1 MMMPSVFRPSSVA
14 WALIT
19 LALAGCAI
27 TEPRTP
33 PLAGLAAPLPEAW
46 SEAPAAA
53 APEGSDAAASATPTA
68 AATVVTADWWQS
80 FGSAQMSTLVEQS
93 LRDSGTLKVAAERVR
108 QADIAL
114 RSTDAGR
121 LPSVS
126 ASAGSS
132 ASRSDSSGVSAST
145 RESSSLSLSASYEV
159 DLWGRL
165 AAGVQSAEAS
175 LQATR
180 HDLDT
185 ARITLAGSVANSY
198 FQWLALRARLQIARE
213 NLAIAERVQQIVDA
227 RFRFGV
233 ATSLEVTQQT
243 TTVLQQRAA
252 LIPLDTQVRQTESAL
267 ALLLGRVPQGFALA
281 DTEQLADLRV
291 PEVAPG
297 LPSELLVRRPDLA
310 AAEAQL
316 QAADANVAAARAAL
330 LPSLSLSA
338 GGGAS
343 SGALLSLADSTRS
356 LSLGVSLAQSLFD
369 GGRRQLSVESQ
380 RVQREMLVQTYASAV
395 RTALKEV
402 DDALGNAV
410 RYRRQYEAQQ
420 AVAAQARRALD
431 LAELRFR
438 EGSDTLLT
446 ILDAQRT
453 LFSAQD
459 SLAQLQ
465 QSRLAAAADL
475 YRVLGGG
482 WQAAATTSAQGN

>member
-1 MMMPSVFRPSSVA
+1 MMMSSVFRPTPVTVA
-14 WALIT
+14 
-19 LALAGCAI
+19 LALVALALTGCAI

-33 PLAGLAAPLPEAW
+33 PLTGLGAPVPEAW
-46 SEAPAAA
+46 REA
-53 APEGSDAAASATPTA
+53 APTTPPSAPDAAGTPAQAPTA
-68 AATVVTADWWQS
+68 VTPDWWQH
-80 FGSAQMSTLVEQS
+80 FGSPQMSTLITQA
-93 LRDSGTLKVAAERVR
+93 LQDSGTLRIAAERVR
-108 QADIAL
+108 QADLAL
-114 RSTDAGR
+114 RTTDAGR
-121 LPSVS
+121 LPSVG
-126 ASAGSS
+126 ASAGTS

-175 LQATR
+175 LQATKY
-180 HDLDT
+180 DLDT

-213 NLAIAERVQQIVDA
+213 NLTIAERVQQIVEA
-227 RFRFGV
+227 RFQFGV

-252 LIPLDTQVRQTESAL
+252 LIPLETQVRQTESAL
-267 ALLLGRVPQGFALA
+267 ALLLGRVPQGFTLA
-281 DTEQLADLRV
+281 DAEQLADLRV

-297 LPSELLVRRPDLA
+297 LPSDLLTRRPDLA

-338 GGGAS
+338 GGGVS

-369 GGRRQLSVESQ
+369 GGRRQIAVESQ
-380 RVQREMLVQTYASAV
+380 RVQREVLVQTYAGAV

-410 RYRRQYEAQQ
+410 RYRRQYDAQQ
-420 AVAAQARRALD
+420 AVVAQARRALE
-431 LAELRFR
+431 LSELRFR

-446 ILDAQRT
+446 LLDAQRT

-459 SLAQLQ
+459 SLAQVQ
-465 QSRLAAAADL
+465 QSRLTAAADL

-482 WQAAATTSAQGN
+482 WQAPDATLARGN

>member
-1 MMMPSVFRPSSVA
+1 MMSSSTFRPS
-14 WALIT
+14 LIA
-19 LALAGCAI
+19 LALAALALTGCAI

-33 PLAGLAAPLPEAW
+33 PLAGLGTPMPEAW
-46 SEAPAAA
+46 REA
-53 APEGSDAAASATPTA
+53 APEPATPPA
-68 AATVVTADWWQS
+68 ADAPSAVTADWWQQFS
-80 FGSAQMSTLVEQS
+80 SSQLSTLVTQA
-93 LRDSGTLKVAAERVR
+93 LADSGTLKAAAERVR
-108 QADIAL
+108 QADLAL
-114 RSTDAGR
+114 RTADAGR
-121 LPSVS
+121 LPTAS
-126 ASAGSS
+126 ASAGTS
-132 ASRSDSSGVSAST
+132 ASRSEGGGVSGPT
-145 RESSSLSLSASYEV
+145 RESTSLSLSASYEV

-175 LQATR
+175 LAATR
-180 HDLDT
+180 HDLDA

-198 FQWLALRARLQIARE
+198 FQWLALRARLRIAQE
-213 NLAIAERVQQIVDA
+213 NLAIAERVQQIVQA
-227 RFRFGV
+227 RFQFGV
-233 ATSLEVTQQT
+233 ATPLEVTQQT

-252 LIPLDTQVRQTESAL
+252 LIPLETQQRQTESAL

-281 DTEQLADLRV
+281 ATEELADLRV

-297 LPSELLVRRPDLA
+297 LPADLLARRPDLA

-316 QAADANVAAARAAL
+316 QAADANVAAARGAL

-343 SGALLSLADSTRS
+343 SGALLSLADGTRS
-356 LSLGVSLAQSLFD
+356 VSLGLSLAQSLFD
-369 GGRRQLSVESQ
+369 GGRRRLAVESQ

-410 RYRRQYEAQQ
+410 RYRRQAEAQQ
-420 AVAAQARRALD
+420 AVADQARRTLE

-446 ILDAQRT
+446 VLDAQRT

-465 QSRLAAAADL
+465 QARLTAAADL

-482 WQAAATTSAQGN
+482 WQAAAPATTTGG